1 VFDVPA
7 DATNPRLVLGSGD
20 WPTRLMIA
28 HENAFL
34 HGKVLFRLVA

>member
-1 VFDVPA
+1 VFDLPT
-7 DATNPRLVLGSGD
+7 DATNPRLMLASGD

-34 HGKVLFRLVA
+34 HGKVLFRLSA

>member
-1 VFDVPA
+1 VFDVPG
-7 DATNPRLVLGSGD
+7 DATNLRLVLASGD

-34 HGKVLFRLVA
+34 HGKILFRLAA